1 MLIWCRMV
9 NVSFHFPCAGFSPL
23 YDEVVL
29 LCLDLEEIDAAIAVV
44 AEMETNGIKVP
55 DETLDKVLA
64 SKKSGNSA
72 LPQPTEEQYVW
83 TGEPFPSPRLI

>member
-1 MLIWCRMV
+1 LFFF
-9 NVSFHFPCAGFSPL
+9 SYAPGLSPL
-23 YDEVVL
+23 YDEAIL

-64 SKKSGNSA
+64 AKQSGGNSA
-72 LPQPTEEQYVW
+72 LQPPPAEE
-83 TGEPFPSPRLI
+83 

>member
-1 MLIWCRMV
+1 
-9 NVSFHFPCAGFSPL
+9 
-23 YDEVVL
+23 L

-64 SKKSGNSA
+64 AKQSGGNSA
-72 LPQPTEEQYVW
+72 LQPPPAEE
-83 TGEPFPSPRLI
+83 

>member
-9 NVSFHFPCAGFSPL
+9 I
-23 YDEVVL
+23 
-29 LCLDLEEIDAAIAVV
+29 DLEEIDAAIAVV

-83 TGEPFPSPRLI
+83 TWEPFPSPRLI

>member
-1 MLIWCRMV
+1 MV

-23 YDEVVL
+23 YDEAVL

-64 SKKSGNSA
+64 SKQSGNSA
-72 LPQPTEEQYVW
+72 LSPATEE
-83 TGEPFPSPRLI
+83 

>member
-23 YDEVVL
+23 YDEAVL

-83 TGEPFPSPRLI
+83 TWEPFPSPRLI

>member
-1 MLIWCRMV
+1 
-9 NVSFHFPCAGFSPL
+9 
-23 YDEVVL
+23 

-72 LPQPTEEQYVW
+72 LPQPTEE
-83 TGEPFPSPRLI
+83 

>member
-1 MLIWCRMV
+1 MANAFSLFSPPR
-9 NVSFHFPCAGFSPL
+9 AGFSPL

-44 AEMETNGIKVP
+44 AEMETNGIKVA

-64 SKKSGNSA
+64 SKQSGNSA
-72 LPQPTEEQYVW
+72 LPPPAEE
-83 TGEPFPSPRLI
+83 

>member
-9 NVSFHFPCAGFSPL
+9 I
-23 YDEVVL
+23 
-29 LCLDLEEIDAAIAVV
+29 DLEEIDAAIAVV

-55 DETLDKVLA
+55 YETLDKVLA

-72 LPQPTEEQYVW
+72 LPQPTEE
-83 TGEPFPSPRLI
+83 

>member
-1 MLIWCRMV
+1 
-9 NVSFHFPCAGFSPL
+9 
-23 YDEVVL
+23 

-64 SKKSGNSA
+64 SKQSGNSA
-72 LPQPTEEQYVW
+72 LPPATEE
-83 TGEPFPSPRLI
+83 

>member
-1 MLIWCRMV
+1 M
-9 NVSFHFPCAGFSPL
+9 HFFLFVCALFSPL

-44 AEMETNGIKVP
+44 AEMETCGIKVP

-64 SKKSGNSA
+64 SKQSGNSA
-72 LPQPTEEQYVW
+72 LPPPSEE
-83 TGEPFPSPRLI
+83 